1 MAVILVTFV
10 SLSVHLADA
19 QQPTKIL
26 RIGYLS
32 SGSSAARHSPRAEAF
47 RQGLRELGYVEGQ
60 NIALEYRNA
69 EGKLDRIPD
78 LAAELVRMKVDVI
91 LTGGNSAI
99 RAAKKATSTIPIVM
113 PHTADPV
120 ADGFVVSLARPGGNI
135 TGLTSSSGY
144 ELSGKRLDLLKETL
158 PRATRVAVL
167 RDPEI

>member
-1 MAVILVTFV
+1 MKKQIFALSFGAVL
-10 SLSVHLADA
+10 LALCLPVEA

-47 RQGLRELGYVEGQ
+47 RQGLRKLGYVEGK
-60 NIALEYRNA
+60 NIAFEYRNA

-120 ADGFVVSLARPGGNI
+120 R
-135 TGLTSSSGY
+135 
-144 ELSGKRLDLLKETL
+144 
-158 PRATRVAVL
+158 
-167 RDPEI
+167 